1 MLHKCVL
8 FCSYE
13 DTEDAVDL
21 SLNCI
26 RPRAR
31 KIIKFSDVKEGDK
44 VMINYNI
51 EEPNER
57 GFWYDCEVTG
67 KKQNR
72 TKSFLVGTITMG
84 FVFGL
89 LFLWIKARESHYPF
103 LNFIF
108 FIY

>member
-1 MLHKCVL
+1 MYFIWS

-21 SLNCI
+21 SLHSI

-31 KIIKFSDVKEGDK
+31 KMIKFSDVKEGDK

-72 TKSFLVGTITMG
+72 TKSFLVGTITLG
-84 FVFGL
+84 FVHVL
-89 LFLWIKARESHYPF
+89 LIL
-103 LNFIF
+103 
-108 FIY
+108 